1 MPREGNALLQGRLLC
16 GKCGSRMRVHYEKLS
31 GQLRPYYR
39 CTEEIVRRAGKPC
52 QWVHGLAVDEAIG
65 ALLLQ
70 TVAPA
75 AIEVALAVQEE
86 IAQRIE
92 QAAARRQAQLERAR
106 YEAELARRRYAKV
119 DPDNRLVA
127 DALEADWNQRLRELD
142 NLQREHERLHHDEQ
156 AQLDAPAR
164 QRITDLARDF
174 PRVWNDSRTSAL
186 ERKRML
192 ALLIEDVTLVAG
204 PSIAVHVRWRGGRT
218 QSLCVDK
225 PRPIAQIRKTPP
237 DVVKLIDELLET
249 STDTQVAARLNE
261 LGHRNWRG
269 ESFSPKKVIVVRNA
283 YKLRSRFERL
293 RQRGMLTGEEMAQRL
308 AVSSTTIHQ
317 LGRQGVL
324 VRHLYGNNHR
334 CLYEPPNGG
343 QLIHGAGG
351 RYGSRPARYIA
362 AQPTEQG
369 AI

>member
-1 MPREGNALLQGRLLC
+1 
-16 GKCGSRMRVHYEKLS
+16 
-31 GQLRPYYR
+31 
-39 CTEEIVRRAGKPC
+39 
-52 QWVHGLAVDEAIG
+52 
-65 ALLLQ
+65 
-70 TVAPA
+70 
-75 AIEVALAVQEE
+75 
-86 IAQRIE
+86 
-92 QAAARRQAQLERAR
+92 
-106 YEAELARRRYAKV
+106 
-119 DPDNRLVA
+119 
-127 DALEADWNQRLRELD
+127 
-142 NLQREHERLHHDEQ
+142 
-156 AQLDAPAR
+156 
-164 QRITDLARDF
+164 
-174 PRVWNDSRTSAL
+174 
-186 ERKRML
+186 ML

-218 QSLCVDK
+218 QSLFVDK
-225 PRPIAQIRKTPP
+225 PRPIAQIRKTAP
-237 DVVKLIDELLET
+237 DVVKLIDALLET

-269 ESFSPKKVIVVRNA
+269 ESFSPKKVTVVRNA

-343 QLIHGAGG
+343 QLIRGAGG
-351 RYGSRPARYIA
+351 RYGGRPARYIA